1 MKEEIEMALSR
12 PVCTG
17 WDRGFLESILSQL
30 EKGRLLSEKQVAT
43 ATKVILRNG
52 EHAQSLH
59 DEWES
64 VYINEHKSDALV
76 LAQYYNTTGYFSE
89 LTRDILKG
97 LVPDMRAY
105 TKMRGN
111 KYAQTVLQAHYAV
124 PKYAAGTLVA
134 ARANCYTKNIGLS
147 APTTW
152 SSQDMAAKAFL
163 TKGGLVIRVLDVIR
177 SAAKGAKIYKILPI
191 GSTIPVIIEERFI
204 KLKRK

>member
-17 WDRGFLESILSQL
+17 WDRGFLESILGQL
-30 EKGRLLSEKQVAT
+30 EKGRTLSEKQVTT

-52 EHAQSLH
+52 EEAQSLH

-64 VYINEHKSDALV
+64 VYIKEHKTDALV

-105 TKMRGN
+105 TKMRNN
-111 KYAQTVLQAHYAV
+111 KYAQRVLDTHHAE
-124 PKYAAGTLVA
+124 PKYPAGTLVA
-134 ARANCYTKNIGLS
+134 ARANCYAKNIGIS

-152 SSQDMAAKAFL
+152 SSQDQAVKAFRA
-163 TKGGLVIRVLDVIR
+163 KGGLIIRVLDVIR
-177 SAAKGAKIYKILPI
+177 SAAKGAKMYKILPI